1 VIPFINLS
9 INDSALFYT
18 NKAVE
23 INKIIKNNSGLAE
36 NYFILGKVE
45 ALKGNSKQSLDHFDK
60 ALYFIRKTSNKRFE
74 AQILNTQSV
83 VYAIINNYS
92 RAIEILFEA
101 ISIAV
106 KNHFKDL
113 LSLNYCGLA
122 GAYRHLRK
130 FDTAFEYLEKVKA
143 IYEEIGET
151 GGNLAILYSEY
162 GSLYDAKKEH
172 VKALGYKEKAL
183 AINERSEHNSGLTT
197 NYTNIGVSWHF
208 LGQYIP
214 AMNYYQKSLSL
225 STKLN
230 QSYNSAVVLN
240 NMGEVYRDASDSIL
254 QVLKIM
260 PADRYKLSLATF
272 DESLSIATKISSL
285 DIQMT
290 VWENKSILYEQ
301 QPDYTNALS
310 AYKNFI
316 AIKEKKVN
324 DQTKQKINRL
334 EIQNEYNKKEDS
346 IKLEQ
351 AVTNTQLQQ
360 QQFLNRQQSQNL
372 LLQRNKFL
380 LSQQQLSL
388 SNKEKDLQHLA
399 FLKTQADLQTEQLQ
413 KSEQEKQFTIIQKE
427 KALQAAEVTT
437 LSQENDLNKL
447 KRRQQLIY
455 GIAGLALL
463 LFIGLYLLNRNRH
476 KQEQLKAALAK
487 DKAEQ
492 QQKEAEFQ
500 RSLADVSLSALCS
513 QMNPHFIFNCLNS
526 IKLYTTQNDTV
537 AAAKYLTKFS
547 KLIRMALE
555 NSRSETVSLQSE
567 LESLDLYIQMEAM
580 RFKDKLKYS
589 ITIDKDIDSGFIEIP
604 PLLLQPYVEN
614 AIWHGLMHK
623 EEGGVVEVAVS
634 IMPGEQVLSIT
645 IKDDGVGRER
655 SAMLRGKSTANHK
668 SYGTKVTS
676 ERLEL
681 INQIYKTGAS
691 VKTED
696 VKDITGAVAG
706 TLVTI
711 KIPFE

>member
-74 AQILNTQSV
+74 AQILNNQSA

>member
-1 VIPFINLS
+1 MIPFINLS

-437 LSQENDLNKL
+437 LSQEND
-447 KRRQQLIY
+447 
-455 GIAGLALL
+455 
-463 LFIGLYLLNRNRH
+463 
-476 KQEQLKAALAK
+476 
-487 DKAEQ
+487 
-492 QQKEAEFQ
+492 
-500 RSLADVSLSALCS
+500 
-513 QMNPHFIFNCLNS
+513 S
-526 IKLYTTQNDTV
+526 IN
-537 AAAKYLTKFS
+537 
-547 KLIRMALE
+547 
-555 NSRSETVSLQSE
+555 
-567 LESLDLYIQMEAM
+567 
-580 RFKDKLKYS
+580 
-589 ITIDKDIDSGFIEIP
+589 
-604 PLLLQPYVEN
+604 
-614 AIWHGLMHK
+614 
-623 EEGGVVEVAVS
+623 
-634 IMPGEQVLSIT
+634 
-645 IKDDGVGRER
+645 
-655 SAMLRGKSTANHK
+655 
-668 SYGTKVTS
+668 
-676 ERLEL
+676 
-681 INQIYKTGAS
+681 
-691 VKTED
+691 
-696 VKDITGAVAG
+696 
-706 TLVTI
+706 
-711 KIPFE
+711 